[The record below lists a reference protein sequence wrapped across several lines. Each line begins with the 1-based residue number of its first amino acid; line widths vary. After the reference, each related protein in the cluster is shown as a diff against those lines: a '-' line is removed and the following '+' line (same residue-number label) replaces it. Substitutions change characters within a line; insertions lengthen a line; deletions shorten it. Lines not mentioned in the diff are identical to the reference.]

1 MGSPS
6 HASKP
11 LSIFVLS
18 GGTGRTGD
26 QIVEAAL
33 AQFARPAVQ
42 LERRTNVRTIEAA
55 RGVIQEAEGRQGIV
69 FHTLVAPDV
78 RQAVAD
84 EAARRMV
91 PLVDI
96 LGPALAVLEDHL
108 RAQPRR
114 QAGLSYLAQ
123 KDRFDRMDAV
133 DYTLHHDDGQRPE
146 GLLLA
151 DVVLVGPSRVSKSV
165 TCFYLAYRGVRA
177 ANVPLVLGVAPPPQ
191 LGQLDPEKVIGL
203 TMNPHR
209 LRAIRETRTGHF
221 GADAQTALDEYSEP
235 KQIAQ
240 ELRYALS
247 LTEQRHWRH
256 IDVSYK
262 SVEETAEE
270 VLRMLGNCGNAN
282 RVQ

>member
-1 MGSPS
+1 MMTSS
-6 HASKP
+6 DAAKP

-26 QIVEAAL
+26 QIVEAVL
-33 AQFARPAVQ
+33 AQFSGPAVQ
-42 LERRTNVRTIEAA
+42 LEQRTKVRTIEGA
-55 RGVIQEAEGRQGIV
+55 RRVIQEAQERQGIV

-78 RQAVAD
+78 RQAAAD

-96 LGPALAVLEDHL
+96 LGPAIAVLEDHL
-108 RAQPRR
+108 RTQPRR

-133 DYTLHHDDGQRPE
+133 DFTLHHDDGQRPE
-146 GLLLA
+146 GLLQA

-165 TCFYLAYRGVRA
+165 TCFYLAYRGVFA
-177 ANVPLVLGVAPPPQ
+177 ANVPLVLGVTPPPQ
-191 LGQLDPEKVIGL
+191 LGQIDPAKVIGL

-209 LRAIRETRTGHF
+209 LKAIRETRAGHF
-221 GADAQTALDEYSEP
+221 APDAQTALDEYSEP
-235 KQIAQ
+235 KLIAQ

-247 LTEQRHWRH
+247 LIEQHHWRQ

-270 VLRMLGNCGNAN
+270 VLRMLGK
-282 RVQ
+282 